1 MLYCYACDCSIAS
14 FSLPFFLRFF
24 FYLEV
29 HVNLSELIGS
39 LNKIY
44 SNGLHLLKVG
54 LSLFGICFVIYHPH
68 CCFINVNPVK

>member
-1 MLYCYACDCSIAS
+1 MPVIARLLVS
-14 FSLPFFLRFF
+14 VSLFFYVFKKFF

>member
-1 MLYCYACDCSIAS
+1 M
-14 FSLPFFLRFF
+14 
-24 FYLEV
+24 
-29 HVNLSELIGS
+29 NLSELIGS

-54 LSLFGICFVIYHPH
+54 LSLFGIFFVIYHPH